1 MRESIYIKN
10 GNFAPLQADRI
21 LFAFAPI
28 TCEKFRGECPIE
40 KNPLLDDY
48 RLLTKITRKKPC
60 DSDEGYCAYLA
71 GEIADK
77 QLVPAVE
84 MEYRRQ
90 QDTFKCLKDGHR
102 VCVAQKLN
110 TVNREK
116 CAIRVNMNI
125 RFD

>member
-1 MRESIYIKN
+1 MREIIYIKN
-10 GNFAPLQADRI
+10 GSFAPLQTDRI
-21 LFAFAPI
+21 LFGFAPI
-28 TCEKFRGECPIE
+28 TCKKFRGECPIE

-48 RLLTKITRKKPC
+48 RLLTKIGRKKPC
-60 DSDEGYCAYLA
+60 DTDAGYCAYLA

-77 QLVPAVE
+77 QVVPAVE